1 MIKNRLKVFV
11 NTKPTLQKILERIQP
26 EEKNKHNQETKRGKN
41 DTMTIIKEQ
50 RTKKPQTL
58 NDSEQHIP
66 FNSNFE

>member
-1 MIKNRLKVFV
+1 M

-26 EEKNKHNQETKRGKN
+26 EEKNKHTHETKGGKN
-41 DTMTIIKEQ
+41 DTMTLIKEQ

-66 FNSNFE
+66 FSSNFE